1 MNQNTTGINP
11 RVPMLN
17 DYKIGLLG
25 GNYGFHELLPVLNSI
40 KCLSTIFVLPRGKS
54 GDYTDYNNYTGI
66 KVTDL
71 SEILK
76 DEKIQIVFL
85 AVAPA
90 SQFSLGKKILESGK
104 DLYCEKPVGL
114 NFTETNELSL
124 VTSKNKRNVF
134 VGFQFRFDPGI
145 KLLKDAT
152 DSHLFGS
159 IRKIKTNWHT
169 IGSSGQ
175 GDKINWRN
183 NFKLGGG
190 VHREFLCHVV
200 DYILWFTDGE
210 ALTALE
216 RLKLEKN
223 HKSNL
228 KELYLVSENSNFQNI
243 EINISRGLVLRSNWE
258 VNLVF
263 EFGELHVNSEY
274 PFNLNNYKI
283 EFSGTKIFESE
294 MKSFLKDYGIFKNR
308 MNSTSARSYALK
320 LYFEAIIQS
329 VYENKK
335 SSLPN
340 LDNAILAQK
349 ISDNIQELIKK

>member
-11 RVPMLN
+11 GVPMLN
-17 DYKIGLLG
+17 NYKIGLLG

-40 KCLSTIFVLPRGKS
+40 KSLSTVFVVPRGES
-54 GDYTDYNNYTGI
+54 RDYSDYNNYSGI
-66 KVTDL
+66 KVTNL

-145 KLLKDAT
+145 KFLKDAT

-159 IRKIKTNWHT
+159 IRKIKINWHT

-175 GDKINWRN
+175 DDKINWRN
-183 NFKLGGG
+183 DCKLGGG
-190 VHREFLCHVV
+190 VHREFLCHII

-210 ALTALE
+210 AITALE
-216 RLKLEKN
+216 SLKLEKN

-228 KELYLVSENSNFQNI
+228 KELYLVSENSTFQNI

-258 VNLVF
+258 VNLIF
-263 EFGELHVNSEY
+263 ESGELHVNSEF
-274 PFNLNNYKI
+274 PFNLNDYKI
-283 EFSGTKIFESE
+283 EFSGTRIFESE
-294 MKSFLKDYGIFKNR
+294 MKTFLKDYGIFKDR
-308 MNSTSARSYALK
+308 TNSTSARSHALK
-320 LYFEAIIQS
+320 LYFEEIIQS
-329 VYENKK
+329 VYENK
-335 SSLPN
+335 SSPLPN
-340 LDNAILAQK
+340 LDNAKLAQK
-349 ISDNIQELIKK
+349 ISDNIQELI